1 MELSAVCSRSFGG
14 DGHAGLPSDRIGVR
28 AKVIYAAAPA
38 MGHNQVVPL
47 MHHVHFLLPSKLF
60 GRECV
65 PLWTGCGLGRLPER
79 ARAGCCYAVSLGIG
93 DAEVST
99 SEFEDFSV
107 TTSGVNGSN
116 KLKISVNVS
125 GAKTEEIFGKVFSR
139 MVEDAQPIPGFRRV
153 KGGKTPN
160 IPRDI
165 LIEILGYSKVYKQ
178 VIKKIINSTISEYVE
193 KDGLAVFKDLQIEQ
207 SFEDLEAIFE
217 PGEPFTF
224 SAIVQRRDP
233 K

>member
-116 KLKISVNVS
+116 KLKV
-125 GAKTEEIFGKVFSR
+125 R
-139 MVEDAQPIPGFRRV
+139 MR
-153 KGGKTPN
+153 
-160 IPRDI
+160 
-165 LIEILGYSKVYKQ
+165 
-178 VIKKIINSTISEYVE
+178 
-193 KDGLAVFKDLQIEQ
+193 
-207 SFEDLEAIFE
+207 
-217 PGEPFTF
+217 
-224 SAIVQRRDP
+224 
-233 K
+233 